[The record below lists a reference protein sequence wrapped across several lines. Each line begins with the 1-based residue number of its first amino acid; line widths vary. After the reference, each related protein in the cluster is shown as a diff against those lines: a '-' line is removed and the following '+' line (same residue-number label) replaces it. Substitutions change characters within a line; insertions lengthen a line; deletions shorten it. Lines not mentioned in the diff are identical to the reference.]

1 MKRASCFALFVLL
14 SVMAAE
20 AQPKAQP
27 PIPQIM
33 AHARYVYVTS
43 WDGSQFSANPL
54 PEDRA
59 AIGDVQNAL
68 ESWGHYVVV
77 YEPRLAELIIVVQR
91 RPTEDYLAVY
101 DPHFDRDTPLWWTSS
116 RGGLDPHE
124 MPLVKQLESVVD
136 RAAAPKGTGTGK

>member
-1 MKRASCFALFVLL
+1 MKRASYFALFVLL
-14 SVMAAE
+14 SVLAVE

-43 WDGSQFSANPL
+43 WDGPQFSPNPL

-59 AIGDVQNAL
+59 AITDVQNAL
-68 ESWGHYVVV
+68 QSWGHYAVV
-77 YEPRLAELIIVVQR
+77 YEPRLADLIIVVQR
-91 RPTEDYLAVY
+91 RGSEDYLAVY
-101 DPHFDRDTPLWWTSS
+101 DPRFDNNTPLWWTSA

-124 MPLVKQLESVVD
+124 MPLVKSLESVVD
-136 RAAAPKGTGTGK
+136 QASLHKGPGSGK